1 MRVGFARGVR
11 FGAIAAL
18 LSLFVLVTAACSGP
32 TLPNLSGSTTQNPTN
47 TVTWQLSLA
56 QPLSDVPTSY
66 TISDREVQL
75 REASGLHLDADSAL
89 GVLPGSPTPGPHP
102 SLSLLIAG
110 YTGPDT
116 YHVDGMSSYV
126 QFNSG
131 TGHIWRYAAQSSCT
145 VTVTSDVAAPKPAG
159 EDPHDTIVYREAKGT
174 FSCQSLQPLTPSDP
188 EASVQDGTF
197 DSLYHQR

>member
-1 MRVGFARGVR
+1 MRAGFARGVGV
-11 FGAIAAL
+11 GALAVA
-18 LSLFVLVTAACSGP
+18 LSLLVLTAAACSGP
-32 TLPNLSGSTTQNPTN
+32 TPPNLTGSTTQSPTN

-56 QPLSDVPTSY
+56 QPLGGVPTSY
-66 TISDREVQL
+66 TISDHEIQL
-75 REASGLHLDADSAL
+75 REASGLHLNADSAL
-89 GVLPGSPTPGPHP
+89 GVFPGSPTPGPHP

-110 YTGPDT
+110 YNGPDT
-116 YHVDGMSSYV
+116 YRVDGMSSYV

-131 TGHIWRYAAQSSCT
+131 TGHIWRYSAQSSCT

-174 FSCQSLQPLTPSDP
+174 FSCKSLQPLTPSDP
-188 EASVQDGTF
+188 EASVQGGTF